1 MAKGKASARD
11 AQVVLQLYDLR
22 RESVL
27 RAARK
32 FVVSDFWPQSYEE
45 FKAVFTDF
53 GTEHNAWMRQ
63 CLSYWDMAAALVL
76 QGALD
81 EQLFYE
87 TNNELYFLAAKFGVH
102 LAQFK
107 KEMGNP
113 EFMHNFEAL
122 AAKPYARNR
131 IKHLRLRTEARFAAL
146 KAGKQGT

>member
-22 RESVL
+22 RETVL

-32 FVVSDFWPQSYEE
+32 FAVSDFWPMNYDE
-45 FKAVFTDF
+45 FKAVLMDY

-63 CLSYWDMAAALVL
+63 CLTYWDMAAALVV

-81 EQLFYE
+81 EPLFYE
-87 TNNELYFLAAKFGVH
+87 TNNELYFLAAKYGPH

-122 AAKPYARNR
+122 AAKPYARSR
-131 IKHLRLRTEARFAAL
+131 MKHLRSRIEARYSAL
-146 KAGKQGT
+146 KAAK

>member
-1 MAKGKASARD
+1 MAKGKAGARD

-32 FVVSDFWPQSYEE
+32 FAVSDFWPQSYDE
-45 FKAVFTDF
+45 FKAVLTDF

-63 CLSYWDMAAALVL
+63 CLTYWDLAAALVV
-76 QGALD
+76 QEALD
-81 EQLFYE
+81 ETLFYE
-87 TNNELYFLAAKFGVH
+87 TNNELYYLAAKYGPH

-113 EFMHNFEAL
+113 EFMRNFETL
-122 AAKPYARNR
+122 A
-131 IKHLRLRTEARFAAL
+131 
-146 KAGKQGT
+146 

>member
-1 MAKGKASARD
+1 MAKAKAGARD

-32 FVVSDFWPQSYEE
+32 FAVSEFWPQSYDE
-45 FKAVFTDF
+45 FKAVLTDF

-63 CLSYWDMAAALVL
+63 CLTYWDLAAALVV

-81 EQLFYE
+81 EPLFYE
-87 TNNELYFLAAKFGVH
+87 TNNELYYLAAKYGPH

-113 EFMHNFEAL
+113 EFMHNFETL
-122 AAKPYARNR
+122 AAKPYARGR
-131 IKHLRLRTEARFAAL
+131 IKYLRSRIDARYAAL
-146 KAGKQGT
+146 KASQ